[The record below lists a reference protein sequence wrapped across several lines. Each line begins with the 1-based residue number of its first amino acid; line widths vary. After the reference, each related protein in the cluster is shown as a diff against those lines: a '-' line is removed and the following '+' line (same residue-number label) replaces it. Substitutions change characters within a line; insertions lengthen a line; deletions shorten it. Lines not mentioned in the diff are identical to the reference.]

1 MRFISV
7 WTIDFVAT
15 HNLDPI
21 LLFDVLSESLQG
33 KKELT
38 EQIGNEQTDYSCNP
52 VIQRSKVSL
61 NTGKFSA
68 SIITS

>member
-38 EQIGNEQTDYSCNP
+38 E
-52 VIQRSKVSL
+52 
-61 NTGKFSA
+61 
-68 SIITS
+68 